1 MSDYRHWSN
10 LETRLL
16 SMGIMPKGRSPR
28 ACRIFCRRNGVQF
41 PGKRQCD
48 ANEHLI
54 DEIEKKFS
62 PNQKGIDMTKAK
74 SNPKT
79 ITASVKDAKAV
90 KKPAAVKAAKPAPEP
105 EKAGNAEKAEERAYN
120 FRVLDVKNVK
130 ASDNIREVKDIDDLL
145 ASIQEHG
152 IVNPVTVVD
161 EGNSNFKVIAGFR
174 RFAAA
179 VQLGLKKIPCHVML
193 KDREGVEEIS
203 LTENITRMDMT
214 PYEECMAV
222 KALSGKKKTPAA
234 IAKHFGRTLRWVLV
248 RKKLADAGDK
258 VLKKVKEGV
267 IGLDAAAKIAD
278 LPDNVFKRE
287 LESCY
292 RTDKYFIDGVL
303 DRYHKDL
310 SRAPF
315 EHEACLKCEKC
326 SACQADLFENEPKA
340 YCLDPNCWARKAKKA
355 AEAKVKKLQEEGRNA
370 RLGKFS
376 GKCISYSDE
385 ADKYDINSWDTKGQE
400 QAKEAGIQKR
410 VLVDAAT
417 GKTLEYYDKRDLPD
431 YHEETEEER
440 QERVQK
446 ENENRKFE
454 NAKKDLFQ
462 ENLSNAI
469 CEKIEEDHE
478 NGHLESLV
486 FIMHFMQTY
495 WLDNDEDIKKKIG
508 VTEIDSKWSVEPE
521 DFPEGY
527 SVVDFTKTVIENLFD
542 IICNWPL
549 DNLKGIYRIVMDETD
564 NDPEKLAPSDEEVKK
579 EVAKRQAEKD
589 DSNDS
594 DDDNE
599 DNLED
604 EEDD

>member
-1 MSDYRHWSN
+1 MNSDVAVLKTGQQPS
-10 LETRLL
+10 
-16 SMGIMPKGRSPR
+16 GRTYR
-28 ACRIFCRRNGVQF
+28 ACMMFCIRHGIPF
-41 PGKRQCD
+41 PGKKAFEENKELD
-48 ANEHLI
+48 
-54 DEIEKKFS
+54 KKFTQ
-62 PNQKGIDMTKAK
+62 PQGIIMTKK
-74 SNPKT
+74 TQPKKT
-79 ITASVKDAKAV
+79 VTASVKDAKAV
-90 KKPAAVKAAKPAPEP
+90 KKPAAAKAAKSAPEP
-105 EKAGNAEKAEERAYN
+105 EKAGDAEKSEERAYN

-130 ASDNIREVKDIDDLL
+130 ASDNIREIKDIDDLL

-152 IVNPVTVVD
+152 IVNPITVLD

-222 KALSGKKKTPAA
+222 KALSGKNKTPSA

-278 LPDNVFKRE
+278 LPDDVFNRE
-287 LESCY
+287 LEGCY

-315 EHEACLKCEKC
+315 EHEACLKCDKC

-355 AEAKVKKLQEEGRNA
+355 AKDKVKKLQEEGRNA
-370 RLGKFS
+370 RLGKFT
-376 GKCISYSDE
+376 GKCISYDDE

-400 QAKEAGIQKR
+400 QANEAGIQKR
-410 VLVDAAT
+410 VLVDEAT

-431 YHEETEEER
+431 YHEETDEER
-440 QERVQK
+440 EERLKLETMDRRKKDAYEKLMRERLQDAIASICVNFQSQADIIVTLLVFVAENNYEFFDDDAK
-446 ENENRKFE
+446 KIIGIDGENEYGDDKGIDEMPEDKTYRDVANVVRF
-454 NAKKDLFQ
+454 
-462 ENLSNAI
+462 SI
-469 CEKIEEDHE
+469 GKIVK
-478 NGHLESLV
+478 L
-486 FIMHFMQTY
+486 IR
-495 WLDNDEDIKKKIG
+495 DIKTLKKLYRAIG
-508 VTEIDSKWSVEPE
+508 GNVDHIAVT
-521 DFPEGY
+521 
-527 SVVDFTKTVIENLFD
+527 
-542 IICNWPL
+542 
-549 DNLKGIYRIVMDETD
+549 
-564 NDPEKLAPSDEEVKK
+564 DEEVD
-579 EVAKRQAEKD
+579 AEIKFHD
-589 DSNDS
+589 EIEAAENS
-594 DDDNE
+594 DETE
-599 DNLED
+599 DKYNLEN
-604 EEDD
+604 EEEE

>member
-1 MSDYRHWSN
+1 MKNSRPWMNSDVAVLRA
-10 LETRLL
+10 
-16 SMGIMPKGRSPR
+16 GRQPEGRTYR
-28 ACRIFCRRNGVQF
+28 ACMMFCIRHGIPF
-41 PGKRQCD
+41 PGKKAFEENKELD
-48 ANEHLI
+48 
-54 DEIEKKFS
+54 KKFTQ
-62 PNQKGIDMTKAK
+62 PQGIIMTKKAQPK
-74 SNPKT
+74 KT
-79 ITASVKDAKAV
+79 ISASIKDAKAV
-90 KKPAAVKAAKPAPEP
+90 KKPAAAKAAKPTPEP
-105 EKAGNAEKAEERAYN
+105 EKAEERAYN

-152 IVNPVTVVD
+152 IVNPITVLD
-161 EGNSNFKVIAGFR
+161 EGNQSFKVIAGFR

-179 VQLGLKKIPCHVML
+179 AQLGLKKIPCHVML

-315 EHEACLKCEKC
+315 EHEACLKCDKC

-376 GKCISYSDE
+376 GKCISFEDE

-400 QAKEAGIQKR
+400 QAKAAGIQKR
-410 VLVDAAT
+410 ILVDAAS

-486 FIMHFMQTY
+486 FIMHFMQQD
-495 WLDNDEDIKKKIG
+495 WLDDDDDIKKKIG
-508 VTEIDSKWSVEPE
+508 VTENENKWGVEPE

-549 DNLKGIYRIVMDETD
+549 DNLKGIYRMVMDETD
-564 NDPEKLAPSDEEVKK
+564 NDPEKLAPTDKEIEAEIKRQDEER
-579 EVAKRQAEKD
+579 AKNKSED
-589 DSNDS
+589 N
-594 DDDNE
+594 DDD
-599 DNLED
+599 LED
-604 EEDD
+604 EEDE

>member
-1 MSDYRHWSN
+1 MDYRLWST
-10 LETRLL
+10 LEIKLL
-16 SMGIMPKGRSPR
+16 SMGIMPKGRSPL
-28 ACRIFCRRNGVQF
+28 ACRTFCRRNGVLF

-48 ANEHLI
+48 ANERLI

-62 PNQKGIDMTKAK
+62 QEKDTTMAKNNTKKTAPAIANGAKTAAKAK
-74 SNPKT
+74 AAP
-79 ITASVKDAKAV
+79 D
-90 KKPAAVKAAKPAPEP
+90 AVKATKQDAMKS
-105 EKAGNAEKAEERAYN
+105 EERSYS
-120 FRVLDVKNVK
+120 FRTIDVDKILGNGDNV
-130 ASDNIREVKDIDDLL
+130 REVKDIEDLIS
-145 ASIQEHG
+145 SIQAHG
-152 IVNPVTVVD
+152 IINPITVTQDV
-161 EGNSNFKVIAGFR
+161 GMATYYRVIAGFR
-174 RFAAA
+174 RLAAA
-179 VQLGLKKIPCHVML
+179 KQLKLKKVPCHVVS
-193 KDREGVEEIS
+193 KDAEGFDEIPLS
-203 LTENITRMDMT
+203 ENVSRMGMT
-214 PYEECMAV
+214 PYEECLAV
-222 KALSGKKKTPAA
+222 KSLSNKKKTPGV

-287 LESCY
+287 LEGCY

-315 EHEACLKCEKC
+315 EHEACLKCDKC

-370 RLGKFS
+370 RLGKFT
-376 GKCISYSDE
+376 GKCISYKDE
-385 ADKYDINSWDTKGQE
+385 ADKYEIRQYNTKGQE

-440 QERVQK
+440 EERVQK

-486 FIMHFMQTY
+486 FIMHFMQTD

-564 NDPEKLAPSDEEVKK
+564 NDPEKIAPSDK
-579 EVAKRQAEKD
+579 EIEAEIKRQDEERAKNKSE
-589 DSNDS
+589 
-594 DDDNE
+594 DDD
-599 DNLED
+599 DDLED
-604 EEDD
+604 EEE

>member
-1 MSDYRHWSN
+1 M
-10 LETRLL
+10 
-16 SMGIMPKGRSPR
+16 
-28 ACRIFCRRNGVQF
+28 A
-41 PGKRQCD
+41 
-48 ANEHLI
+48 
-54 DEIEKKFS
+54 
-62 PNQKGIDMTKAK
+62 KAK
-74 SNPKT
+74 NKT
-79 ITASVKDAKAV
+79 ITASVKDAKTV
-90 KKPAAVKAAKPAPEP
+90 KKPAAAKAAKPAPEH
-105 EKAGNAEKAEERAYN
+105 EKAEERAYN

-152 IVNPVTVVD
+152 IVNPITVLD
-161 EGNSNFKVIAGFR
+161 EGNQSFKVIAGFR

-222 KALSGKKKTPAA
+222 KALSGKKKTPSA

-287 LESCY
+287 LEGCY

-315 EHEACLKCEKC
+315 EHEACLKCDKC

-355 AEAKVKKLQEEGRNA
+355 AEVKVKKLQEEGRNA
-370 RLGKFS
+370 RLGKFF
-376 GKCISYSDE
+376 SYGVDYMDE
-385 ADKYDINSWDTKGQE
+385 ADKFEIGKYDSKGQE

-410 VLVDAAT
+410 ILVDAT
-417 GKTLEYYDKRDLPD
+417 TLKTFEYFDKRDLPD

-440 QERVQK
+440 EERLK
-446 ENENRKFE
+446 LEMMDSRKKSAYE
-454 NAKKDLFQ
+454 KLMCERLQDAIASICVNFQ
-462 ENLSNAI
+462 SQADIIVTL
-469 CEKIEEDHE
+469 
-478 NGHLESLV
+478 LV
-486 FIMHFMQTY
+486 FVADNRYDFFDDESKKIIGIDGEDESGSEKYIEDMPEDKTY
-495 WLDNDEDIKKKIG
+495 RDVANAVRFSIGKIVKLIRDIKTLQKLYRAIG
-508 VTEIDSKWSVEPE
+508 GNVSHIVVT
-521 DFPEGY
+521 
-527 SVVDFTKTVIENLFD
+527 
-542 IICNWPL
+542 
-549 DNLKGIYRIVMDETD
+549 
-564 NDPEKLAPSDEEVKK
+564 DEEVEEEIKLQDELK
-579 EVAKRQAEKD
+579 AAENSD
-589 DSNDS
+589 ESEDG
-594 DDDNE
+594 DDD
-599 DNLED
+599 LEN
-604 EEDD
+604 EED

>member
-1 MSDYRHWSN
+1 MKNSRPWMNSDVAALRA
-10 LETRLL
+10 
-16 SMGIMPKGRSPR
+16 GRQPHGRTYR
-28 ACRIFCRRNGVQF
+28 ACMMFCIRHGIPF
-41 PGKRQCD
+41 PGKKAFEENKELD
-48 ANEHLI
+48 
-54 DEIEKKFS
+54 KKFTQ
-62 PNQKGIDMTKAK
+62 PQGIIMTKSK
-74 SNPKT
+74 SKT

-105 EKAGNAEKAEERAYN
+105 EKAEERAYN

-130 ASDNIREVKDIDDLL
+130 ASDNIREVKDIEDLL

-152 IVNPVTVVD
+152 IVNPITVLD

-179 VQLGLKKIPCHVML
+179 AQLGLKKIPCHVML
-193 KDREGVEEIS
+193 KDREGVDEIS

-222 KALSGKKKTPAA
+222 KALSGKKKTPSA

-287 LESCY
+287 LEGCY

-315 EHEACLKCEKC
+315 EHEACLKCDKC

-355 AEAKVKKLQEEGRNA
+355 AEAKVKKLQGEGRNA

-376 GKCISYSDE
+376 SKNIDYEDE
-385 ADKYDINSWDTKGQE
+385 AYNSEIRYWDDKNIKKAE
-400 QAKEAGIQKR
+400 EAGVQKR
-410 VLVDAAT
+410 ILVDAAT
-417 GKTLEYYDKRDLPD
+417 GKTLEYYDKRDMPD
-431 YHEETEEER
+431 YHEESDEER

-486 FIMHFMQTY
+486 FIMHFMQQD
-495 WLDNDEDIKKKIG
+495 WLDDDEDIKKKIG
-508 VTEIDSKWSVEPE
+508 VTEIDNRWSVEPE

-542 IICNWPL
+542 IISNWPL
-549 DNLKGIYRIVMDETD
+549 DSLKGIYRIIMDETD
-564 NDPEKLAPSDEEVKK
+564 NDPEKLAPTDKEIEAEIKRQDEER
-579 EVAKRQAEKD
+579 AKNK
-589 DSNDS
+589 S
-594 DDDNE
+594 E
-599 DNLED
+599 DNNDDLED
-604 EEDD
+604 EEDE

>member
-1 MSDYRHWSN
+1 MYKPWTTLDIKF
-10 LETRLL
+10 LK
-16 SMGIMPKGRSPR
+16 MGIRPQNRSSR
-28 ACRIFCRRNGVQF
+28 ACRVFCNRNGIEF
-41 PGKRQCD
+41 PGKKV
-48 ANEHLI
+48 I
-54 DEIEKKFS
+54 DENEQLVKRLDEKYTQTQGSNMK
-62 PNQKGIDMTKAK
+62 KDTKK
-74 SNPKT
+74 KT
-79 ITASVKDAKAV
+79 ITMSVKDAKAE
-90 KKPAAVKAAKPAPEP
+90 KKPSAGKAEKKHEAAKP
-105 EKAGNAEKAEERAYN
+105 EERAYN

-130 ASDNIREVKDIDDLL
+130 ADGNIREVKNIEDLL

-152 IVNPVTVVD
+152 IVNPITVLD
-161 EGNSNFKVIAGFR
+161 EGNSSFSVIAGFR

-179 VQLGLKKIPCHVML
+179 VQLGLKKIPCHVMI
-193 KDREGVEEIS
+193 KSREGVDEIS

-248 RKKLADAGDK
+248 RKKLAYAGDK
-258 VLKKVKEGV
+258 VLKKVKEGT
-267 IGLDAAAKIAD
+267 IELAQAAKIAD

-303 DRYHKDL
+303 ERFHKDL
-310 SRAPF
+310 SKAPF
-315 EHEACLKCEKC
+315 EHEACLKCDKC

-355 AEAKVKKLQEEGRNA
+355 AQDKVKKLQEEGRNA
-370 RLGKFS
+370 RLGEFS
-376 GKCISYSDE
+376 GKYISYKDE
-385 ADKYDINSWDTKGQE
+385 ADKFDIGSYDTKNLE
-400 QAKEAGIQKR
+400 KAKEAGIQKR
-410 VLVDAAT
+410 ILVDAAT

-440 QERVQK
+440 EERETK
-446 ENENRKFE
+446 DAEIRKFE

-486 FIMHFMQTY
+486 FIMHFMQTD
-495 WLDNDEDIKKKIG
+495 WLDNDEDLQKKIG
-508 VTEIDSKWSVEPE
+508 IEKEDGWGIEPE

-527 SVVDFTKTVIENLFD
+527 SVVDFTKTVIENIFD
-542 IICNWPL
+542 IICDWPL
-549 DNLKGIYRIVMDETD
+549 DNLKGVYRIVMDEMD
-564 NDPEKLAPSDEEVKK
+564 NDPEKLAPTDKEVEDEIKRQDEER
-579 EVAKRQAEKD
+579 AKNKSE
-589 DSNDS
+589 
-594 DDDNE
+594 DDDDDLENE
-599 DNLED
+599 ED
-604 EEDD
+604 E

>member
-1 MSDYRHWSN
+1 MRNYKNWSN
-10 LETRLL
+10 LEKLF
-16 SMGIMPKGRSPR
+16 MQQVGFYPQGRTSR
-28 ACRIFCRRNGVQF
+28 ACWMFCKRNGIRF
-41 PGKRQCD
+41 PGKREVD
-48 ANEHLI
+48 ENEELI
-54 DEIEKKFS
+54 NRIDKKFT
-62 PNQKGIDMTKAK
+62 QTQGIIMTKAK
-74 SNPKT
+74 TSKT
-79 ITASVKDAKAV
+79 ITASIKDAKAV
-90 KKPAAVKAAKPAPEP
+90 KKPAAAKVAKPEP
-105 EKAGNAEKAEERAYN
+105 ELAKTEERAYN

-130 ASDNIREVKDIDDLL
+130 ASNNIREVKNIEDLL
-145 ASIQEHG
+145 NSIHAHG
-152 IVNPVTVVD
+152 IVNPITVLD
-161 EGNSNFKVIAGFR
+161 EGNQSFKVIAGFR

-193 KDREGVEEIS
+193 KDREGVDEIS

-222 KALSGKKKTPAA
+222 KALSGKKNTPSA

-258 VLKKVKEGV
+258 VLKKVKEGT
-267 IGLDAAAKIAD
+267 IELAQAAKIAD

-287 LESCY
+287 LEACY

-315 EHEACLKCEKC
+315 EHEACLKCDKC
-326 SACQADLFENEPKA
+326 SVCQADLFENEPKA

-370 RLGKFS
+370 RLGKLS
-376 GKCISYSDE
+376 SKNIDYEDE
-385 ADKYDINSWDTKGQE
+385 AYNYQIIHWDDKNIKKAE
-400 QAKEAGIQKR
+400 EAGVQKR
-410 VLVDAAT
+410 ILVDAAT
-417 GKTLEYYDKRDLPD
+417 GKTLEYYDKRDMPD
-431 YHEETEEER
+431 YHEESDEER

-446 ENENRKFE
+446 ENENRKFK

-486 FIMHFMQTY
+486 FIMHFMNQD
-495 WLDNDEDIKKKIG
+495 WLDDDEDIKKKIG
-508 VTEIDSKWSVEPE
+508 VTEIDNKWSVEPE

-527 SVVDFTKTVIENLFD
+527 SVVNFTKTVIENLFD
-542 IICNWPL
+542 IICNWSL
-549 DNLKGIYRIVMDETD
+549 DSLKGIYRIIMDETD
-564 NDPEKLAPSDEEVKK
+564 NDPEKLAPTDKEIEAEIKLQDEER
-579 EVAKRQAEKD
+579 AKNKSED
-589 DSNDS
+589 N
-594 DDDNE
+594 DDD
-599 DNLED
+599 LED
-604 EEDD
+604 EEDE

>member
-1 MSDYRHWSN
+1 
-10 LETRLL
+10 
-16 SMGIMPKGRSPR
+16 
-28 ACRIFCRRNGVQF
+28 
-41 PGKRQCD
+41 
-48 ANEHLI
+48 
-54 DEIEKKFS
+54 
-62 PNQKGIDMTKAK
+62 MTKKAQPK
-74 SNPKT
+74 KT
-79 ITASVKDAKAV
+79 ITASIKDAKAV

-105 EKAGNAEKAEERAYN
+105 EKAEERAYN

-130 ASDNIREVKDIDDLL
+130 ASDNIREVKNIEDLL

-193 KDREGVEEIS
+193 KNREGVDEIS

-222 KALSGKKKTPAA
+222 KALSGKKKTPSA

-287 LESCY
+287 LEGCY

-315 EHEACLKCEKC
+315 EHEACLKCDKC

-355 AEAKVKKLQEEGRNA
+355 AQEKVKKLQEEGRNA
-370 RLGKFS
+370 RIGKLE
-376 GKCISYSDE
+376 GKYIKYEDE
-385 ADKYDINSWDTKGQE
+385 AYNNEIGRYSTKE
-400 QAKEAGIQKR
+400 QKKAKEAGIQKR
-410 VLVDAAT
+410 ILVDAAT

-431 YHEETEEER
+431 YHEETDEER
-440 QERVQK
+440 EERLK
-446 ENENRKFE
+446 LERMDSRKKSAYE
-454 NAKKDLFQ
+454 KLMRERLQD
-462 ENLSNAI
+462 AI
-469 CEKIEEDHE
+469 ASICVNFKSEADIIVT
-478 NGHLESLV
+478 LLV
-486 FIMHFMQTY
+486 FIADNNCDFFDDEGKKILGIDGEDESGCEMYIDDMPDDKTY
-495 WLDNDEDIKKKIG
+495 RHVANAVRFSIGHIVKLLKDVNQLKKLYRALGGNLDNITVTDKDVEDEIKLQEELEKKSDDG
-508 VTEIDSKWSVEPE
+508 
-521 DFPEGY
+521 
-527 SVVDFTKTVIENLFD
+527 
-542 IICNWPL
+542 
-549 DNLKGIYRIVMDETD
+549 D
-564 NDPEKLAPSDEEVKK
+564 ND
-579 EVAKRQAEKD
+579 
-589 DSNDS
+589 
-594 DDDNE
+594 DDDFENE
-599 DNLED
+599 
-604 EEDD
+604 EEE

>member
-1 MSDYRHWSN
+1 
-10 LETRLL
+10 
-16 SMGIMPKGRSPR
+16 
-28 ACRIFCRRNGVQF
+28 
-41 PGKRQCD
+41 
-48 ANEHLI
+48 
-54 DEIEKKFS
+54 
-62 PNQKGIDMTKAK
+62 MTKKEQPKK
-74 SNPKT
+74 S

-90 KKPAAVKAAKPAPEP
+90 KKSAGKAAKPAPEP
-105 EKAGNAEKAEERAYN
+105 EKAEERAYN
-120 FRVLDVKNVK
+120 FRVLDVKKVK

-152 IVNPVTVVD
+152 IVNPITVLD
-161 EGNSNFKVIAGFR
+161 EGNQSFNVIAGFR

-258 VLKKVKEGV
+258 VLKKVKDGTIE
-267 IGLDAAAKIAD
+267 LSQAAKIAD

-303 DRYHKDL
+303 ERFHKDL

-315 EHEACLKCEKC
+315 EHEACLKCDKC
-326 SACQADLFENEPKA
+326 SVCQADLFENEPKA

-355 AEAKVKKLQEEGRNA
+355 AQDKVKKLQEEGRNA
-370 RLGKFS
+370 RIGKFE
-376 GKCISYSDE
+376 GKYIKYEDE
-385 ADKYDINSWDTKGQE
+385 AHNNEIGRYSTKEQE
-400 QAKEAGIQKR
+400 KAKEAGIQKR
-410 VLVDAAT
+410 ILVDAAT
-417 GKTLEYYDKRDLPD
+417 GKTLEYYDKRDMPD
-431 YHEETEEER
+431 YHEESDEER

-462 ENLSNAI
+462 EILSNAI

-486 FIMHFMQTY
+486 FIMHFMQQD
-495 WLDNDEDIKKKIG
+495 WLDDDEDIKKKIG
-508 VTEIDSKWSVEPE
+508 VTEIDNRWSVEPE

-542 IICNWPL
+542 IICGWPL
-549 DNLKGIYRIVMDETD
+549 DNLKGVYRMVMDETD
-564 NDPEKLAPSDEEVKK
+564 NDPEKLAPTDKEVEDEIKRQDEER
-579 EVAKRQAEKD
+579 AKNKSE
-589 DSNDS
+589 NN
-594 DDDNE
+594 DDDLENE
-599 DNLED
+599 ED
-604 EEDD
+604 E

>member
-1 MSDYRHWSN
+1 MDYRLWST
-10 LETRLL
+10 LEIKLL
-16 SMGIMPKGRSPR
+16 TMGIMPKGRSPL
-28 ACRIFCRRNGVQF
+28 ACRIFCRRNGVKF
-41 PGKRQCD
+41 PGKRACD
-48 ANEHLI
+48 ANDHLI

-62 PNQKGIDMTKAK
+62 QEKDTTMTKAK
-74 SNPKT
+74 SKPKT
-79 ITASVKDAKAV
+79 ITASIKDAKAV

-105 EKAGNAEKAEERAYN
+105 VKTEERAYN

-152 IVNPVTVVD
+152 IVNPITVLD

-193 KDREGVEEIS
+193 KDREGVDEIS

-222 KALSGKKKTPAA
+222 KALSGKKKTPSA

-258 VLKKVKEGV
+258 VLKKVKEGT
-267 IGLDAAAKIAD
+267 IELAQAAKIAD
-278 LPDNVFKRE
+278 LPDNVFKHE
-287 LESCY
+287 LEGCY

-303 DRYHKDL
+303 DRFHKDL
-310 SRAPF
+310 SKAPF
-315 EHEACLKCEKC
+315 EHEACLKCDKC

-355 AEAKVKKLQEEGRNA
+355 AEAKVKKLLEEGRNA
-370 RLGKFS
+370 RIGKFS
-376 GKCISYSDE
+376 SKNIDYEDE
-385 ADKYDINSWDTKGQE
+385 AYNSEIRHWDDKNIKKAE
-400 QAKEAGIQKR
+400 EAGVQKR
-410 VLVDAAT
+410 ILVDAAT
-417 GKTLEYYDKRDLPD
+417 GKTLEYYDKRDMPD
-431 YHEETEEER
+431 YHEESDEER

-486 FIMHFMQTY
+486 FIMHFMQQD

-508 VTEIDSKWSVEPE
+508 VTEIDNKWSVEPE
-521 DFPEGY
+521 DFPESY

-549 DNLKGIYRIVMDETD
+549 DNLKGIYRMVMEETD
-564 NDPEKLAPSDEEVKK
+564 NDPEKLAPTDKEIEAEIKRQDEER
-579 EVAKRQAEKD
+579 AKNKSE
-589 DSNDS
+589 DS
-594 DDDNE
+594 DDD
-599 DNLED
+599 LED
-604 EEDD
+604 EEEENA